1 MKPRAIARL
10 VLIFALVLGRSYA
23 QRLPGQT
30 ARLAQYITRHPAP
43 TPALQPALQQTAQV
57 QLTPAIRWEEKP
69 LTAPQVS
76 CADGLVTLNA
86 ESSTLAEVL
95 RAIARCSGAV
105 VDIPSGIGATRVA
118 TRLGPGPSRDLFA
131 ALLDGSLNYIILGSA
146 QDPGQVRTVIV
157 RPREA
162 MAPGVDQQSAALRI
176 GQPAEEQAPLVTNYF
191 DENGVERLP
200 SGLRPDEALL
210 SPEELARQFEAARA
224 QQRQA
229 EGLPE
234 PSDQPQQ

>member
-1 MKPRAIARL
+1 MKRMAIARL

-30 ARLAQYITRHPAP
+30 ARLAQYVTQHPAP
-43 TPALQPALQQTAQV
+43 TTALRPAPQQTTQV
-57 QLTPAIRWEEKP
+57 QSTPAIRWVEKP

-86 ESSTLAEVL
+86 ESSTLAEAL
-95 RAIARCSGAV
+95 RAIARCSGAT

-118 TRLGPGPSRDLFA
+118 AQLGPSPSRDLFA
-131 ALLDGSLNYIILGSA
+131 ALLEGSLNYIILGSA
-146 QDPGQVRTVIV
+146 QDPGQVRMVIV

-162 MAPGVDQQSAALRI
+162 MAPGVDPQSSALRQT
-176 GQPAEEQAPLVTNYF
+176 QPAIAQAPLVTTFF
-191 DENGVERLP
+191 DEEGVERLP
-200 SGLRPDEALL
+200 SGLTLDEALL
-210 SPEELARQFEAARA
+210 SPEELVQKFEAARA

-234 PSDQPQQ
+234 SSDQPQ